1 MEQVA
6 EYAPEVS
13 EYVPQLNCQF
23 EDNISHVPQLNCQFE
38 DNMGHPTCLAGESQD
53 YEYYDLNFFE
63 DSLLCKETLYSST
76 PLNGPVLNP
85 ISNTDAANNGFGV
98 TGNSSTSFGI
108 PDLENLEFDT
118 PPDFQLAVSFMF
130 VFSSAL

>member
-13 EYVPQLNCQF
+13 EYVPQLSQF
-23 EDNISHVPQLNCQFE
+23 EDNISHSRQLNCQFE
-38 DNMGHPTCLAGESQD
+38 DNMGQPTCLAGESQD
-53 YEYYDLNFFE
+53 YECYGLNFFE

-85 ISNTDAANNGFGV
+85 ISNTDSANTGFGV